1 MQMRII
7 GISVI
12 LFMMAACKSSEKAPQ
27 PSAGWAGGMQ
37 NMAEDVKKLLPFLYD
52 GEAYGHPKNKAR
64 ILTYL
69 RDFERIADSLP
80 ASHGK
85 PFIGD
90 DLLIEYS
97 LRNLKTDL
105 NRAELA
111 LEAGQVEFSR
121 TQVKSTLNHCFR
133 CHSVTQAGNSAPWKL
148 DDVVSFNLPPVE
160 KADLLVATRKYE
172 EALQFMEKLLS
183 SGDLHKTR
191 AFDFESLL
199 RRYLALIIRVEN
211 APQRALKEM
220 ERILSR
226 DDTPHYIAE
235 QGLGWKK
242 SLKDWAQEM
251 KSKKKSKI
259 TSAQDMFKEVEKRF
273 KKAEA
278 IQQYEK
284 DHAGDVEYLRAT
296 AALHEGMKIATKP
309 IDQARGL
316 YLLGKAYEILD
327 ELGSWTLHE
336 SYYEACLLKEPKS
349 PVAKQCF
356 NRLEASLYMGYSGSS
371 GTHLPAEERARL
383 KRLRALL
390 Q

>member
-1 MQMRII
+1 MQILIM
-7 GISVI
+7 SVVLFI
-12 LFMMAACKSSEKAPQ
+12 LSGCKTTEKPPEPSSA
-27 PSAGWAGGMQ
+27 WAGGMQ
-37 NMAEDVKKLLPFLYD
+37 NMAEDVKKLLPFIYD
-52 GEAYGHPKNKAR
+52 GEAYREPKNKPQ

-69 RDFERIADSLP
+69 RDFARVTHTLP

-97 LRNLKTDL
+97 LRNLKEDL
-105 NRAELA
+105 NRAAFA

-121 TQVKSTLNHCFR
+121 TQAKATLNHCFR
-133 CHSVTQAGNSAPWKL
+133 CHSVTQAGNSAAWNL
-148 DDVVSFNLPPVE
+148 DQVVNFSLPPVE
-160 KADLLVATRKYE
+160 KADLLVATRKYD
-172 EALQFMEKLLS
+172 EALRYMEQLLT

-211 APQRALKEM
+211 APQRALTEM
-220 ERILSR
+220 ERILGR
-226 DDTPHYIAE
+226 EDTPFYIAE

-242 SLKDWAQEM
+242 SLKEWALEM
-251 KSKKKSKI
+251 KAKKKFKI
-259 TSAQDMFKEVEKRF
+259 STAQDMFAEVERRF
-273 KKAEA
+273 KKAEM

-296 AALHEGMKIATKP
+296 AALHEGMKYATQSA
-309 IDQARGL
+309 DQARGL
-316 YLLGKAYEILD
+316 YLLGKAYEVLD

-336 SYYEACLLKEPKS
+336 SYYEACLLKDPKS
-349 PVAKQCF
+349 PVGRRCF

-371 GTHLPAEERARL
+371 GTHLPTEERARL

>member
-1 MQMRII
+1 MQILI
-7 GISVI
+7 LSAVLLLISG
-12 LFMMAACKSSEKAPQ
+12 CKTAEKPPQ
-27 PSAGWAGGMQ
+27 PSSAWAGGMQ
-37 NMAEDVKKLLPFLYD
+37 NMAEDVKKLLPFIYD
-52 GEAYGHPKNKAR
+52 GEAYRDPKNKPQ

-69 RDFERIADSLP
+69 RDFARVTHNLP

-90 DLLIEYS
+90 DLLVEYS
-97 LRNLKTDL
+97 LRNLKEDL
-105 NRAELA
+105 NRAAFA
-111 LEAGQVEFSR
+111 LESGQIEYSR
-121 TQVKSTLNHCFR
+121 TQAKATLNHCFR
-133 CHSVTQAGNSAPWKL
+133 CHSVTQVGSSAPWNL
-148 DDVVSFNLPPVE
+148 DQVVNFNLPPVE
-160 KADLLVATRKYE
+160 KADLLVATRKYD
-172 EALQFMEKLLS
+172 EALRFMEHLLT

-220 ERILSR
+220 ERILGR

-242 SLKDWAQEM
+242 SLKEWAQEM
-251 KSKKKSKI
+251 KTKRKFKI
-259 TSAQDMFKEVEKRF
+259 TTAQEMFAEVDRRF
-273 KKAEA
+273 KKAET

-296 AALHEGMKIATKP
+296 AALHEGMKYVKKP
-309 IDQARGL
+309 ADQARGL
-316 YLLGKAYEILD
+316 YLLGKAYEVLD

-336 SYYEACLLKEPKS
+336 SYYEACLLKDPKA
-349 PVAKQCF
+349 PVAKSCF

-371 GTHLPAEERARL
+371 GTHLPAEEKERL
-383 KRLRALL
+383 KRLRAML